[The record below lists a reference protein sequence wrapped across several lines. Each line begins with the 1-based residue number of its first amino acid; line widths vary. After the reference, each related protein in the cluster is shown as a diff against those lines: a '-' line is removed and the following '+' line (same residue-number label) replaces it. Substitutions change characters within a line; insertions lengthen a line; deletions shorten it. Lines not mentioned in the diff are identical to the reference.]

1 MINEAQIL
9 ASDPS
14 ISAWVSASAG
24 TGKTRILTN
33 RVLRLMLDGVATNK
47 ILCLTFTKAAAKE
60 MENRINDNLLLWQQ
74 LERHDLI
81 SSLNQ
86 VLGRDPTKA
95 EIILAPNLFKTQIN
109 AVLPIKIQ
117 TIHSFCQYIL
127 DKFPL
132 EAKVAP
138 GFKVIDEFKSAEIIN
153 NIRIDII
160 SNAEQPNIKLKNA
173 IEFIAGNLHEIKI
186 AALIEKIVQ
195 DKVKFLNLFQKYYA
209 LEDYQKALE
218 GDFLGVDIDISSIKL
233 EKLPIFDS
241 EGSDLLKIEKYNDI
255 VENIS
260 IDELLN
266 FFLTQEL
273 EPRKSLLTKKWSKNH
288 IAEYENLIS
297 IQQAMVQYVEYKKA
311 KNLIEY
317 SCHLF
322 VIAKYILDDYEYYKR
337 IFGYLD
343 YDDLIIKT
351 RNLLINSDS
360 KEWVL
365 YKLDGGLEHILLD
378 EAQDTS
384 KEQWEII
391 EAIASEFYS
400 GFTRSDKNRTLFVV
414 GDEKQ
419 SIYSF
424 QGADPACYSS
434 MNEYFLAQMSA
445 AEKVYKNINLEISYR
460 STEEINQFVTN
471 IFRWMS
477 DFPSTS
483 IVTHRIGDR
492 GSVEIWPTIFGE
504 SEEVEAWPLPIETE
518 SISAYEKLAE
528 KIAEYIKSLLISNP
542 NDFNPGDFLVLVR
555 KRSDFVNSLIKQ
567 LENHKIKVA
576 GIDRMRIMENIVA
589 LDILSLAQ
597 FVLLPEDDLNLA
609 ELLKSPFVG
618 MSEEFL
624 ADLCM
629 NRGEASLHQYII
641 MNHASIAQKL
651 DFFLQKYMTSSLT
664 QFFFEILEIEGF
676 REKIVADQG
685 TLAHDVINEF
695 LDLSHSFQRN
705 EQNSMQ
711 NFVFWL
717 KNSKIELKRDLESR
731 DSVRIMTV
739 HGSKGLQAKVIILAD
754 SLSSKTPYSLF
765 LWHEKGYCLFPGN
778 ISNYI
783 ADYLR
788 LLTEKKRKDYEEYLR
803 LLYVGLTRAEDKV
816 IVASYASG
824 TKIDEKNWYNI
835 IVNNKNISL

>member
-1 MINEAQIL
+1 MTIINEAQIL

-74 LERHDLI
+74 LEQYDLI

-95 EIILAPNLFKTQIN
+95 EITLAPKLFKTQIN

-160 SNAEQPNIKLKNA
+160 SNAEQHNINLKNA

-195 DKVKFLNLFQKYYA
+195 DKVKFLNLFEKYYA

-218 GDFLGVDIDISSIKL
+218 DDFLGVDIDIASIKL
-233 EKLPIFDS
+233 EKLPIFDA
-241 EGSDLLKIEKYNDI
+241 EGNDLLKIEKYNDI
-255 VENIS
+255 VENSS
-260 IDELLN
+260 IDEILN
-266 FFLTQEL
+266 FFLTQEF

-288 IAEYENLIS
+288 SAEYENLIS
-297 IQQAMVQYVEYKKA
+297 IQQIVLQYLEYQKS

-322 VIAKYILDDYEYYKR
+322 MIAKYILDDYEYYKR

-424 QGADPACYSS
+424 QGADPSCYSA
-434 MNEYFLAQMSA
+434 MNGYFLAQMSA
-445 AEKVYKNINLEISYR
+445 AEKIYKNINLEISYR

-471 IFRWMS
+471 IFSEMS

-483 IVTHRIGDR
+483 IVTHRIGDS

-504 SEEVEAWPLPIETE
+504 SEEVAAWPLPIETE
-518 SISAYEKLAE
+518 NISAYEKLAE
-528 KIAEYIKSLLISNP
+528 KIAEYIKSVLISNP

-618 MSEEFL
+618 LSEELL

-629 NRGEASLHQYII
+629 NRAEASLYQYII
-641 MNHASIAQKL
+641 MNHESIAQKL

-664 QFFFEILEIEGF
+664 QFFFEILEIDGF

-739 HGSKGLQAKVIILAD
+739 HGSKGVVGQQSYNPA
-754 SLSSKTPYSLF
+754 SSY
-765 LWHEKGYCLFPGN
+765 
-778 ISNYI
+778 
-783 ADYLR
+783 
-788 LLTEKKRKDYEEYLR
+788 
-803 LLYVGLTRAEDKV
+803 
-816 IVASYASG
+816 
-824 TKIDEKNWYNI
+824 
-835 IVNNKNISL
+835 